1 MNIEKQ
7 EPMNEI
13 SVIREQINE
22 LKEKLGSNNIHQFTI
37 DYFEE
42 LDEDLMSQEC
52 NERSIDNATFFGAES
67 YRICNILEVI
77 DKETEDKILFEKLLD
92 IIEKGR
98 KL

>member
-1 MNIEKQ
+1 MS
-7 EPMNEI
+7 EI
-13 SVIREQINE
+13 TKIREDVQE
-22 LKEKLGSNNIHQFTI
+22 LSKKFMSNRIHQFTI

-92 IIEKGR
+92 IIEIGR
-98 KL
+98 RL

>member
-1 MNIEKQ
+1 MS
-7 EPMNEI
+7 EI
-13 SVIREQINE
+13 TKIREDVQE
-22 LKEKLGSNNIHQFTI
+22 LSKKLMSNRIHQFTI

-92 IIEKGR
+92 IIEIGR
-98 KL
+98 RL